1 MTRRYKRHS
10 GGGRFKRQDQGDFGL
25 RAYRDQQKTIIDAL
39 DRSRRQA
46 YDVGKENLADLKGVA
61 ATEQQNAEYLN
72 KLENQIYTAKKD
84 ATRIRGQNEVE
95 NLKSQAKEAE
105 RNAAFWQ
112 TWTQTGAAQIGSA
125 AAGLN
130 AAADR
135 IVGQWQWE
143 DLVESGRL
151 DQDAILSKNMFD
163 IVDQDIQKERSSLI
177 SRFFRGDREALDLAN
192 GLGKTRTSSNH
203 WLSRRAAKY
212 IKDNKEQFFK
222 DVVDDAKKLIKE
234 NQETT
239 EWDTDQPVDAPGTK
253 GLGLESIAQDIH
265 DQYAKRILQELG
277 VKPNTEGGKEIL
289 DMFKVQGKLVHNK
302 LYSQRKYTETQSAY
316 NDDRKQ
322 WVGNIND
329 SNAFAAAVQSHAGAW
344 VTDGKGNFSPPTG
357 NIADSIVAVLT
368 EQAEKTTDKKD
379 LIDLLN
385 LYVPLSPGDDADKR
399 QTVGERLKNRNILD
413 TLNEAWLKGA
423 KSREDHHRYESKTEQ
438 DKKLS
443 TLEDKLKS
451 GEWNTDTEEN
461 RAKLDAELRWSKAQ
475 GTRMERYTN
484 RLAAILN
491 VDPTMQAQPE
501 IQRQLKSALATKDYR
516 AVNDIWMHL
525 SSDDQA
531 KVRNSGNF
539 KSLAFLQSN
548 NVTKS
553 DITSRLTE
561 QLKGN
566 AKDRNLRLSASAE
579 NAIPYMVHDVFN
591 NIHTLVNDE
600 KYTNYSAEQI
610 KQEAVTM
617 TMEDVIAG
625 KGLWKQVPQ
634 DSPGAVFGQQEFIHF
649 MYDYKGT
656 HLNNTFAGEPELTT
670 ALNGSGNYDIFKA
683 KHMGKNTTDARV
695 LDRDTI
701 KAAAIDVQNGGFFRY
716 PDHVN
721 EIAKKYN
728 VDRYKVMNDIFESE
742 DFKQRLGPDLKTTLK
757 KGVKVSNV
765 EKYSDS
771 DLSKIGLYCE
781 ATNDYGPPVDKEY
794 GIVRE
799 YNNNLAE
806 VVTALGIP
814 PNSREFI
821 KFYRRHEA

>member
-1 MTRRYKRHS
+1 M
-10 GGGRFKRQDQGDFGL
+10 
-25 RAYRDQQKTIIDAL
+25 
-39 DRSRRQA
+39 
-46 YDVGKENLADLKGVA
+46 
-61 ATEQQNAEYLN
+61 
-72 KLENQIYTAKKD
+72 
-84 ATRIRGQNEVE
+84 
-95 NLKSQAKEAE
+95 
-105 RNAAFWQ
+105 
-112 TWTQTGAAQIGSA
+112 
-125 AAGLN
+125 N

-203 WLSRRAAKY
+203 WLSKRAAKY

-253 GLGLESIAQDIH
+253 GLGLESIAQEIH
-265 DQYAKRILQELG
+265 DQYARRIIQELG
-277 VKPNTEGGKEIL
+277 IKPNTEGGKEIL

-399 QTVGERLKNRNILD
+399 QTVGERLKNRDILD

-649 MYDYKGT
+649 SYKYSGEYTENTISGDSEFDSALKTSKDSYEKFKGMFMKDNTEGT
-656 HLNNTFAGEPELTT
+656 YPRILNSEEL
-670 ALNGSGNYDIFKA
+670 
-683 KHMGKNTTDARV
+683 KN
-695 LDRDTI
+695 
-701 KAAAIDVQNGGFFRY
+701 AAIDVQNGGLFHY
-716 PDHVN
+716 PDRVN
-721 EIAKKYN
+721 QIHEAFPNIPKYQI
-728 VDRYKVMNDIFESE
+728 MNDLLKAE
-742 DFKQRLGPDLKTTLK
+742 DYKQQLIGPDTKEILK
-757 KGVKVSNV
+757 KGIGLKNSSH
-765 EKYSDS
+765 YSDS
-771 DLSKIGLYCE
+771 DLAIIGAYCE
-781 ATNDYGPPVDKEY
+781 LANDKGIYANEEY
-794 GIVRE
+794 DLVRR
-799 YNNNLAE
+799 NNNDLVATA
-806 VVTALGIP
+806 TALQLA
-814 PNSREFI
+814 PNSREYI
-821 KFYRRHEA
+821 KFMRRWGSQ